1 MEKDNIKV
9 SICCITFNQEEY
21 IRDALDSFLSQKTNF
36 RYEILVHDD
45 ASTDNTVNI
54 LKEYK
59 EKYPDLIK
67 LILQEE
73 NQYSKGEKIL
83 PKLINIACGKYIAI
97 CEGDDYWTDKNK
109 LQMQVD
115 YMEKNKECTLC
126 FHSHDEVDK
135 NKNKIRTVKRYIENT
150 ICTSSIIL
158 GGGGFCATASLMIPT
173 KIMKDLPEYYYN
185 CSVGDYPIQLYAMS
199 KGYAFYINKSMCVY
213 RINSNGSWTSKFKT
227 GDKEYIRLTHTKH
240 FEDLINM
247 LKSFDK
253 NSNYKYSDIVNKQI
267 TTFKIEKYLLNEDYT
282 IFRDKSTRDYLKRLD
297 NKVAF
302 IYLFR
307 GYFPKTSY
315 KLKLIRDWII
325 GV

>member
-1 MEKDNIKV
+1 MKKDNIKV

-67 LILQEE
+67 LILQDE

-83 PKLINIACGKYIAI
+83 PKLINIAYGKYIAI

-135 NKNKIRTVKRYIENT
+135 NKNKIQTVKRYIENT

-199 KGYAFYINKSMCVY
+199 KGYAYYINKSMSAY
-213 RINSNGSWTSKFKT
+213 RINSNGSWTSTFKT
-227 GDKEYIRLTHTKH
+227 GDKEYTK
-240 FEDLINM
+240 FKYTNLCEDIMNL

-253 NSNYKYSDIVNKQI
+253 NTNYKYSDIVNKQI
-267 TTFKIEKYLLNEDYT
+267 TTYKIEKYLVNEDYT
-282 IFRDKSTRDYLKRLD
+282 IFRDKSTRDYLKKLD

-307 GYFPKTSY
+307 AYFPKTSY
-315 KLKLIRDWII
+315 KFKLIKDCII
-325 GV
+325 GE